1 MPVEYLLHSVDI
13 TEPYVTILKII
24 QQSKLPGTYF
34 QSKDQLL
41 TFDFSKCKGT
51 RIFTSCEKELRL
63 SRPAEGLQVGKT
75 QWYWSKEMNVL
86 EVITQLRDKS

>member
-75 QWYWSKEMNVL
+75 Q
-86 EVITQLRDKS
+86 